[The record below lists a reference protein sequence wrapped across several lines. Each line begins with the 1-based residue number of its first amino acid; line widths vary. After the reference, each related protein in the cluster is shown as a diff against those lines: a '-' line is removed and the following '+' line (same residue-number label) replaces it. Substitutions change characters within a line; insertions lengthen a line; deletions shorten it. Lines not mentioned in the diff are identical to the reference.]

1 LKSPGITAGI
11 FCFNA
16 VMKKDKPRVAI
27 QGIRASFHEEA
38 AFKYFGENIQTIE
51 CNSFKRTFDALENN
65 EADYVVMAIENSIA
79 GSILPNYSLLLNYNF
94 PVIGEIYLPIQ
105 LHLMALPGVAFENV
119 KYVTSHPIA
128 IRQCIDFFDEYP
140 HLQIVES
147 NDTAACAKRIHDE
160 KLTDTVAIANSL
172 AAKLYELDILERRIE
187 SNKKNFTRFLILTT
201 HDRAVKKPANKA
213 SLCFQVSNQVGA
225 LAKVLNIFANQGVNM
240 SKIQSMPVLGK
251 RNEYNFYVDVEWE
264 ETKQYDS
271 AVKQILKYTHNF
283 NILGEYQRH
292 DDEGTAEKP
301 LNIAP
306 AKPERKYISIKKLV
320 K

>member
-1 LKSPGITAGI
+1 
-11 FCFNA
+11 
-16 VMKKDKPRVAI
+16 MKKDKPRVAI

-51 CNSFKRTFDALENN
+51 CNSFKQTFDALEAN

-105 LHLMALPGVAFENV
+105 LHLMALPGVAFEQV

-128 IRQCIDFFDEYP
+128 IRQCVDFFDEYP
-140 HLQIVES
+140 HLKIVES
-147 NDTAACAKRIHDE
+147 SDTAACAKRIRDE
-160 KLTDTVAIANSL
+160 KLTDTVAIANTL
-172 AAKLYELDILERRIE
+172 AAKLYGLDIIERRIE

-201 HDRAVKKPANKA
+201 HENAVKQPANKA

-225 LAKVLNIFANQGVNM
+225 LAKVLNIFAQQGVNM

-283 NILGEYQRH
+283 NILGEYKRH
-292 DDEGTAEKP
+292 EEEGEKP
-301 LNIAP
+301 LTAP
-306 AKPERKYISIKKLV
+306 TKPERKYISVKKAV